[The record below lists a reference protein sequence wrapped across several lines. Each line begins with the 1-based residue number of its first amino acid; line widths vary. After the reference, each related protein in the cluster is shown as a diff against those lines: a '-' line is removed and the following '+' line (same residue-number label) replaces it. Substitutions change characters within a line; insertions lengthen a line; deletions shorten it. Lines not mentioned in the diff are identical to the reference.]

1 MALNDWH
8 KPTER
13 VLSIL
18 ELLASTPEGIT
29 LSQISDKLSIPKGTL
44 FPIIHTLNHHQFI
57 SLDKITGKY
66 QIALRTYLIGEA
78 FASHKSAFQFVHD
91 EMHSIVSELEEICQM
106 GILDNGNVLYV
117 SKVDSKEPIRLLSY
131 VGKRLPA
138 YTTALG
144 KALLSG
150 LTKREILKL
159 YPDGLKAITPHTIT
173 DFNILFSQL
182 DEIKRTHLAHEKEEV
197 MEHLECYAVPL
208 CSNSTVIASLSVSVP
223 IFRLSPDKALKI
235 QKKLLTTKTKID
247 YYFKVQGI
255 TLSNFLCTEGCYRL

>member
-106 GILDNGNVLYV
+106 GILDNGNVLK
-117 SKVDSKEPIRLLSY
+117 SRF
-131 VGKRLPA
+131 KRA
-138 YTTALG
+138 N
-144 KALLSG
+144 S
-150 LTKREILKL
+150 LTILCWE
-159 YPDGLKAITPHTIT
+159 TIT
-173 DFNILFSQL
+173 GLYYCFGKSITF
-182 DEIKRTHLAHEKEEV
+182 RTNQAG
-197 MEHLECYAVPL
+197 
-208 CSNSTVIASLSVSVP
+208 NS
-223 IFRLSPDKALKI
+223 
-235 QKKLLTTKTKID
+235 
-247 YYFKVQGI
+247 
-255 TLSNFLCTEGCYRL
+255 